1 MHFFGH
7 LSLLIIHFP
16 DPFLEVLTSKVFPHL
31 SYLINRLILQ
41 IFFLFPSSHPIH
53 IFPSPFLL
61 ISLYNIS
68 KYSYF
73 SIFISSISIYSFSF
87 FLSLC
92 NIFHSLL
99 RCFFSLLRFSSPSI
113 SFFLSFP
120 HTASCPIPA
129 FIHSFSLFVL
139 FIFLT
144 PFLFLFFLHFF
155 ILLFSLL
162 FLVLSFDYYL
172 LYLPILLNL
181 F

>member
-1 MHFFGH
+1 M
-7 LSLLIIHFP
+7 
-16 DPFLEVLTSKVFPHL
+16 FPHL

-99 RCFFSLLRFSSPSI
+99 RFFFTTHLIF
-113 SFFLSFP
+113 FFLFLIQLLV
-120 HTASCPIPA
+120 SCPIPA
-129 FIHSFSLFVL
+129 FIHSFSLFIL